1 MDDILKNHLMIY
13 HQKPLLTLKANGL
26 TNSSS
31 FVESQELEIIG
42 LQRIC
47 NPIIRVINV
56 LSFWEV
62 HQKGY
67 ILRPIK

>member
-1 MDDILKNHLMIY
+1 MTFLKINDLSSKTTFNITSANS
-13 HQKPLLTLKANGL
+13 LTK
-26 TNSSS
+26 SSS
-31 FVESQELEIIG
+31 FVESQELEIID

-62 HQKGY
+62 YQKGY
-67 ILRPIK
+67 VLRPIK